1 MRVFRA
7 YREPQT
13 FDLDASVIVLYGPN
27 GLGKT
32 SVFDGIDYACT
43 GRIGRLCRGR
53 RSQSDFARIATHLD
67 KPPGSG
73 SVVLAVKSDDID
85 GEEWTLQR
93 STGDWGTAW
102 IDGRASDRK
111 TVINKLTQASWIDKT
126 PRQRTLESLFRATHL
141 FGQDEQELLMEFRK
155 DSIIP
160 EAFISEMLSLQDYS
174 EGLSKIDDVL
184 SKLSGHRRTAQARL
198 EELHDERVALERSMG
213 EDGTDIDSNEVTPI
227 ESVVADLR
235 REVAESCRD
244 LEPFPE
250 ALTVAAFSEWR
261 DVAVSRNISTNER
274 VSVAQTLRDELPTHY
289 GRVQG
294 QSDAQTQI
302 EDIDRK
308 LSEIDEE
315 ERGLVKRAGLDQAKL
330 EDAEGRSRQLHSRR
344 KDLHNV
350 SETLAHRAD
359 LAKQAAALTT
369 ERDRQVLVR
378 ADIDARLATTESEM
392 SKAIA
397 DVSER
402 ERSVQAD
409 QAEIGG
415 LQELLDGLPQFAE
428 DTSLDVD
435 TRHRLVEAQQALRDA
450 ELRHTQ
456 TAKELQAAKRARE
469 LREPEYQRAVA
480 AEGES
485 ERLLDAIQSHVE
497 GDSCPL
503 CGSTFESMESLL
515 TSIRLRRE
523 SRSPYTEVTAAY
535 QRLVSDESKSKDRLR
550 IASAT
555 VTLAKTAGEELSLI
569 QESRISGYRTFAVV
583 SRPLGSS
590 TVRTRISCARHFA
603 GATKHFASGYLL
615 ARAEQNQR
623 GATWRRWR
631 NHKRMRGQDARAFRI
646 ALQGW
651 TVRSR
656 SSRVDEGVDGP
667 D

>member
-1 MRVFRA
+1 
-7 YREPQT
+7 
-13 FDLDASVIVLYGPN
+13 
-27 GLGKT
+27 
-32 SVFDGIDYACT
+32 
-43 GRIGRLCRGR
+43 
-53 RSQSDFARIATHLD
+53 
-67 KPPGSG
+67 
-73 SVVLAVKSDDID
+73 
-85 GEEWTLQR
+85 
-93 STGDWGTAW
+93 
-102 IDGRASDRK
+102 
-111 TVINKLTQASWIDKT
+111 
-126 PRQRTLESLFRATHL
+126 
-141 FGQDEQELLMEFRK
+141 
-155 DSIIP
+155 
-160 EAFISEMLSLQDYS
+160 
-174 EGLSKIDDVL
+174 
-184 SKLSGHRRTAQARL
+184 
-198 EELHDERVALERSMG
+198 
-213 EDGTDIDSNEVTPI
+213 
-227 ESVVADLR
+227 
-235 REVAESCRD
+235 
-244 LEPFPE
+244 
-250 ALTVAAFSEWR
+250 
-261 DVAVSRNISTNER
+261 
-274 VSVAQTLRDELPTHY
+274 
-289 GRVQG
+289 
-294 QSDAQTQI
+294 
-302 EDIDRK
+302 
-308 LSEIDEE
+308 
-315 ERGLVKRAGLDQAKL
+315 
-330 EDAEGRSRQLHSRR
+330 
-344 KDLHNV
+344 
-350 SETLAHRAD
+350 
-359 LAKQAAALTT
+359 
-369 ERDRQVLVR
+369 
-378 ADIDARLATTESEM
+378 M

-569 QESRISGYRTFAVV
+569 QRVTDQRYRTFAVV

-603 GATKHFASGYLL
+603 GATKHFASGYP
-615 ARAEQNQR
+615 ASASRAEPAR
-623 GATWRRWR
+623 RDVATLE
-631 NHKRMRGQDARAFRI
+631 KSQADE
-646 ALQGW
+646 
-651 TVRSR
+651 RSR
-656 SSRVDEGVDGP
+656 RQGVQDRVAGLDRKIQEFAGRTKAWTAQIEQVLPGSHDVESTLVTESARVEKSIVVLDATLRHMQAARTRNSEVVQVFSAQKQKLSQQRSVLIATLNSLNSLLTTFARSYARSSVQ
-667 D
+667 